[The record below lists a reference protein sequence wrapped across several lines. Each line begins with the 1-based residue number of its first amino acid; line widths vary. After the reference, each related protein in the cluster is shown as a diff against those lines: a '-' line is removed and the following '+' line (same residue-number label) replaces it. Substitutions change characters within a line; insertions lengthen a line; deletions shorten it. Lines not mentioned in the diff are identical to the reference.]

1 MLTHLSKSD
10 DAVAAQAQQA
20 NAGLPKTASNKDAAV
35 HIYTGST
42 GAHRPKHSVGVGRI
56 GSVRPA
62 VPAYQRIE
70 APPMN
75 VVAARSGPMY
85 FEDLCPLLR
94 RYQVLSDYR
103 EGGGGVEPPSE

>member
-1 MLTHLSKSD
+1 MLTHLSKYD
-10 DAVAAQAQQA
+10 DAVAAQAQLA
-20 NAGLPKTASNKDAAV
+20 NAGLPKMTSNKDAAV

-62 VPAYQRIE
+62 VPAYQRID
-70 APPMN
+70 APPMD
-75 VVAARSGPMY
+75 VVAPRSGPMY

-94 RYQVLSDYR
+94 RYQVR
-103 EGGGGVEPPSE
+103 SERTF